1 MTSVFTSSIGKK
13 LLMSL
18 AGFFLVVFLLVHM
31 SINLLLI
38 ISDDPMVYNRAA
50 HFMSTNLLI
59 KIFEV
64 VLFGGLLLHII
75 YALILQIQNWLSR
88 PRAYRRNNNSQ
99 DSFFSKY
106 MIHTA
111 AIIFVFLIIHMMDFY
126 FKAKFGEAQEIFYN
140 GVAMH
145 DFATEVQDKFHLKG
159 FVIFYIASF
168 LFLGFHLVHGFHSF
182 FKTIGIGSKKWSAF
196 FEVLAI
202 VYAVLVVGGFSAI
215 PLFVYF

>member
-38 ISDDPMVYNRAA
+38 IFDDSMVYNRAA
-50 HFMSTNLLI
+50 HFMSTNLLV
-59 KIFEV
+59 KVFEV

-75 YALILQIQNWLSR
+75 YALILQVQNWLSR
-88 PRAYRRNNNSQ
+88 PKGYRRNNNSQ
-99 DSFFSKY
+99 ESFFSKY

-111 AIIFVFLIIHMMDFY
+111 AIIFVFLVIHILDFY
-126 FKAKFGEAQEIFYN
+126 FKAKFGRAAEIPFN
-140 GVAMH
+140 GGLIH
-145 DFATEVQDKFHLKG
+145 DFATEVTDKFHLPV

-168 LFLGFHLVHGFHSF
+168 IFLGFHLLHGFHSF
-182 FKTIGIGSKKWSAF
+182 FKTIGIGSKKWSNF

-202 VYAVLVVGGFSAI
+202 VYVIIVVGGFSAI
-215 PLFVYF
+215 PLFIYF